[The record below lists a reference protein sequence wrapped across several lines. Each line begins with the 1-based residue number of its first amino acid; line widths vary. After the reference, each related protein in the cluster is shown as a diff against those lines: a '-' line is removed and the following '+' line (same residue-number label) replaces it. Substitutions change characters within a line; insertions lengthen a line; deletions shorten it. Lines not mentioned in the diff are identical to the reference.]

1 IRIRPHHRG
10 GTDHDAARGGAALG
24 RPRRHERGNAG
35 AMLSCRRQFD
45 LLRPQAPHHSQSGAR
60 PRSRIDGE
68 ARLKRDGITAH
79 VRSLTRNPIA
89 RSYYLHVAFSIIRAG
104 LMAIAIATLSAA
116 ALGEGFDDT
125 LSRDAVLRDPEIPVL
140 GNPQGDLTVVEYFDY
155 QCPYCKK
162 YAPEIAQVVRD
173 DGKIRLVLKDW
184 PIFGVVSKSAAQ
196 LALAAK
202 YQNKYQEA
210 HEALIGAK
218 EKLSDANVS
227 ELLAKAGVDV
237 EKAKQDLQ
245 AHQKTIEDVLV
256 HNNAQADAFGFQ
268 GTPGFI
274 IGFFR
279 VPGVVEMKVFKQI
292 IADARAA
299 AKNRKG

>member
-1 IRIRPHHRG
+1 
-10 GTDHDAARGGAALG
+10 
-24 RPRRHERGNAG
+24 
-35 AMLSCRRQFD
+35 M
-45 LLRPQAPHHSQSGAR
+45 
-60 PRSRIDGE
+60 
-68 ARLKRDGITAH
+68 
-79 VRSLTRNPIA
+79 
-89 RSYYLHVAFSIIRAG
+89 HVAFSIIRAG
-104 LMAIAIATLSAA
+104 LMAIAIAALSAA

-184 PIFGVVSKSAAQ
+184 PIFGAVSKSAAQ

-218 EKLSDANVS
+218 EKLSDANIP

-299 AKNRKG
+299 AKKRKG

>member
-1 IRIRPHHRG
+1 MHR
-10 GTDHDAARGGAALG
+10 
-24 RPRRHERGNAG
+24 
-35 AMLSCRRQFD
+35 
-45 LLRPQAPHHSQSGAR
+45 
-60 PRSRIDGE
+60 
-68 ARLKRDGITAH
+68 
-79 VRSLTRNPIA
+79 
-89 RSYYLHVAFSIIRAG
+89 AFSIIRVCV
-104 LMAIAIATLSAA
+104 IAVIAVVVGALSAV

-140 GNPQGDLTVVEYFDY
+140 GNPDGDLTVVEYFDY

-162 YAPEIAQVVRD
+162 LAPDIAQVVRE

-184 PIFGVVSKSAAQ
+184 PIFGAVSRSAAQ

-210 HEALIGAK
+210 HDALIVAK
-218 EKLSDANVS
+218 EKLSDANIP
-227 ELLAKAGVDV
+227 ELLTKAGVDV

-245 AHQKTIEDVLV
+245 AHQKTIDDVLTR
-256 HNNAQADAFGFQ
+256 NDKQADAFGFQ

-274 IGFFR
+274 VGFFR

-299 AKNRKG
+299 AKKRKG

>member
-1 IRIRPHHRG
+1 
-10 GTDHDAARGGAALG
+10 
-24 RPRRHERGNAG
+24 
-35 AMLSCRRQFD
+35 M
-45 LLRPQAPHHSQSGAR
+45 
-60 PRSRIDGE
+60 
-68 ARLKRDGITAH
+68 
-79 VRSLTRNPIA
+79 
-89 RSYYLHVAFSIIRAG
+89 HVAFSLIRAG
-104 LMAIAIATLSAA
+104 LMAIAIAALSAA

-184 PIFGVVSKSAAQ
+184 PIFGAVSKSAAQ

-202 YQNKYQEA
+202 YQSKYQEA
-210 HEALIGAK
+210 HEALIGAQ
-218 EKLSDANVS
+218 EKLSDANIP

-245 AHQKTIEDVLV
+245 AHQKTIADVLV

-299 AKNRKG
+299 AKKRKG

>member
-1 IRIRPHHRG
+1 MR
-10 GTDHDAARGGAALG
+10 A
-24 RPRRHERGNAG
+24 
-35 AMLSCRRQFD
+35 
-45 LLRPQAPHHSQSGAR
+45 
-60 PRSRIDGE
+60 
-68 ARLKRDGITAH
+68 
-79 VRSLTRNPIA
+79 
-89 RSYYLHVAFSIIRAG
+89 AFSMIGAYLIAA
-104 LMAIAIATLSAA
+104 AIAALSAA
-116 ALGEGFDDT
+116 AFAEGFDDT

-162 YAPEIAQVVRD
+162 IAPEIAKVVRE

-184 PIFGVVSKSAAQ
+184 PIFGPISKSAAE

-210 HEALIGAK
+210 HDALIGAK
-218 EKLSDANVS
+218 EKLSDANIS
-227 ELLAKAGVDV
+227 ELLTKAGIDA
-237 EKAKQDLQ
+237 EKTRQDLQ
-245 AHQKTIEDVLV
+245 AHQKTIADVLI

-274 IGFFR
+274 VGFFR

-299 AKNRKG
+299 AKKHKG

>member
-1 IRIRPHHRG
+1 MR
-10 GTDHDAARGGAALG
+10 A
-24 RPRRHERGNAG
+24 
-35 AMLSCRRQFD
+35 
-45 LLRPQAPHHSQSGAR
+45 
-60 PRSRIDGE
+60 
-68 ARLKRDGITAH
+68 
-79 VRSLTRNPIA
+79 
-89 RSYYLHVAFSIIRAG
+89 AFSMIGAYLIAA
-104 LMAIAIATLSAA
+104 AIAALSAA
-116 ALGEGFDDT
+116 AFAEGFDDT

-162 YAPEIAQVVRD
+162 IAPEIAKVVRE

-184 PIFGVVSKSAAQ
+184 PIFGPISKSAAE

-210 HEALIGAK
+210 HDALIGAK
-218 EKLSDANVS
+218 EKLSDANIS
-227 ELLAKAGVDV
+227 ELLTKAGIDN
-237 EKAKQDLQ
+237 EKTRQDLQ
-245 AHQKTIEDVLV
+245 AHQKTIADVLI

-274 IGFFR
+274 VGVFR
-279 VPGVVEMKVFKQI
+279 VPGVVEMRVFKQI

-299 AKNRKG
+299 AKKKKA

>member
-1 IRIRPHHRG
+1 MH
-10 GTDHDAARGGAALG
+10 
-24 RPRRHERGNAG
+24 
-35 AMLSCRRQFD
+35 
-45 LLRPQAPHHSQSGAR
+45 
-60 PRSRIDGE
+60 
-68 ARLKRDGITAH
+68 K
-79 VRSLTRNPIA
+79 
-89 RSYYLHVAFSIIRAG
+89 AFSIIRVCV
-104 LMAIAIATLSAA
+104 IAVTVGALSAV

-140 GNPQGDLTVVEYFDY
+140 GNADGDLTVVEYFDY

-162 YAPEIAQVVRD
+162 LAPDIAQVVRD

-184 PIFGVVSKSAAQ
+184 PIFGAVSRSAAQ

-210 HEALIGAK
+210 HDALIGAK
-218 EKLSDANVS
+218 EKLSGANIP
-227 ELLAKAGVDV
+227 ELLTKAGVDV
-237 EKAKQDLQ
+237 EKARQDLQ
-245 AHQKTIEDVLV
+245 AHQKTVDDVLTR
-256 HNNAQADAFGFQ
+256 NDKQADAFGFQ

-274 IGFFR
+274 VGFFR

-299 AKNRKG
+299 AKKRKG

>member
-1 IRIRPHHRG
+1 
-10 GTDHDAARGGAALG
+10 
-24 RPRRHERGNAG
+24 
-35 AMLSCRRQFD
+35 M
-45 LLRPQAPHHSQSGAR
+45 
-60 PRSRIDGE
+60 
-68 ARLKRDGITAH
+68 
-79 VRSLTRNPIA
+79 
-89 RSYYLHVAFSIIRAG
+89 HVAFSIIRAG
-104 LMAIAIATLSAA
+104 LMAIAIAALSAA

-202 YQNKYQEA
+202 YQSKYQEA
-210 HEALIGAK
+210 HEALIGAQ
-218 EKLSDANVS
+218 EKLSDANIP

-299 AKNRKG
+299 AKKRKG

>member
-1 IRIRPHHRG
+1 MR
-10 GTDHDAARGGAALG
+10 A
-24 RPRRHERGNAG
+24 
-35 AMLSCRRQFD
+35 
-45 LLRPQAPHHSQSGAR
+45 
-60 PRSRIDGE
+60 
-68 ARLKRDGITAH
+68 
-79 VRSLTRNPIA
+79 
-89 RSYYLHVAFSIIRAG
+89 AFSIIRVCLVAV
-104 LMAIAIATLSAA
+104 AIGAVSAA

-140 GNPQGDLTVVEYFDY
+140 GNPDGDLTVVEYFDY

-162 YAPEIAQVVRD
+162 LAPQIAQVIRE

-184 PIFGVVSKSAAQ
+184 PIFGAVSKSAAQ

-210 HEALIGAK
+210 HDALIGAK
-218 EKLSDANVS
+218 EKLSDANMP
-227 ELLAKAGVDV
+227 ELLTKAGVDV
-237 EKAKQDLQ
+237 EKAQQDLQ
-245 AHQKTIEDVLV
+245 AHQKTIDDVLTR
-256 HNNAQADAFGFQ
+256 NDKQADAFGFQ

-274 IGFFR
+274 VGFFR

-299 AKNRKG
+299 AKKRKG

>member
-1 IRIRPHHRG
+1 MR
-10 GTDHDAARGGAALG
+10 A
-24 RPRRHERGNAG
+24 
-35 AMLSCRRQFD
+35 
-45 LLRPQAPHHSQSGAR
+45 
-60 PRSRIDGE
+60 
-68 ARLKRDGITAH
+68 
-79 VRSLTRNPIA
+79 
-89 RSYYLHVAFSIIRAG
+89 AFSMMGAYLIAA
-104 LMAIAIATLSAA
+104 AIAALSAA
-116 ALGEGFDDT
+116 AFAEGFDDT

-162 YAPEIAQVVRD
+162 IAPEIAKVVRE

-184 PIFGVVSKSAAQ
+184 PIFGPISKSAAE

-210 HEALIGAK
+210 HDALIGAK

-227 ELLAKAGVDV
+227 ELLTKAGVDV
-237 EKAKQDLQ
+237 EKANQDLQ

-274 IGFFR
+274 VGFFR

-299 AKNRKG
+299 AKKRKG

>member
-1 IRIRPHHRG
+1 MH
-10 GTDHDAARGGAALG
+10 A
-24 RPRRHERGNAG
+24 
-35 AMLSCRRQFD
+35 
-45 LLRPQAPHHSQSGAR
+45 
-60 PRSRIDGE
+60 
-68 ARLKRDGITAH
+68 
-79 VRSLTRNPIA
+79 
-89 RSYYLHVAFSIIRAG
+89 AFSIIRAC
-104 LMAIAIATLSAA
+104 LVAAAIGTFSVA

-155 QCPYCKK
+155 QCPFCKK
-162 YAPEIAQVVRD
+162 LAPEIAQVVRD

-184 PIFGVVSKSAAQ
+184 PIFGAVSRSAAQ

-210 HEALIGAK
+210 HDALIGAK
-218 EKLSDANVS
+218 EKLSDANIP
-227 ELLAKAGVDV
+227 ELLTKGGVDV

-245 AHQKTIEDVLV
+245 AHQKTIEDLLI

-274 IGFFR
+274 VGFFR

-299 AKNRKG
+299 AKKRKT

>member
-1 IRIRPHHRG
+1 MR
-10 GTDHDAARGGAALG
+10 A
-24 RPRRHERGNAG
+24 
-35 AMLSCRRQFD
+35 
-45 LLRPQAPHHSQSGAR
+45 
-60 PRSRIDGE
+60 
-68 ARLKRDGITAH
+68 
-79 VRSLTRNPIA
+79 
-89 RSYYLHVAFSIIRAG
+89 AFSIIRVCLVA
-104 LMAIAIATLSAA
+104 LAIGALSAA
-116 ALGEGFDDT
+116 AFSEGFDDT

-155 QCPYCKK
+155 QCPFCKK
-162 YAPEIAQVVRD
+162 LAPEIAQVVRD

-184 PIFGVVSKSAAQ
+184 PIFGAVSRSAAQ

-210 HEALIGAK
+210 HDALIGAK
-218 EKLSDANVS
+218 EKLSDANIP
-227 ELLAKAGVDV
+227 ELLTKAGVDV
-237 EKAKQDLQ
+237 KKAKQDLQ
-245 AHQKTIEDVLV
+245 AHQKTIEDLLI

-274 IGFFR
+274 VGFFR

-299 AKNRKG
+299 AKKRKT